1 MEVSDKMSP
10 EELVKLWT
18 TLNPDTVTIKVWMKA
33 EVLTKKIL
41 MF

>member
-1 MEVSDKMSP
+1 MEVIDKMSP
-10 EELVKLWT
+10 EELAKLCT
-18 TLNPDTVTIKVWMKA
+18 TLNPDMVTIIVWTKA